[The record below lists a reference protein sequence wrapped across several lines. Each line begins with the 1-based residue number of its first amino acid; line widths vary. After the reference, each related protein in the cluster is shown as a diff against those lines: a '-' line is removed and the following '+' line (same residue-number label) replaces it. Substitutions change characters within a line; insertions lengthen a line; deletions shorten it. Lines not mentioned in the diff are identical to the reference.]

1 MDIKNRGD
9 TYYSMSTVFTL
20 GMKTLSFFKRT
31 VVLYSFFFGISLF
44 ILNGCVVSK
53 NINPSLKTETIL
65 LKNFNKKNV
74 KTFAV
79 SLNFPIQKKGPFPV
93 IISQHGSSRD
103 GLVFKGGLGRTDEF
117 TTRLIKK
124 GTQMGFAVVAID
136 AFFSTNLEPKDKGKF
151 PNAIK
156 YAIQLKEF
164 LSKQKRFQKKNIFY
178 TGFSY
183 GAGQVLKSF
192 DIRTDY
198 KGQFWRAIAAVEPGC
213 NIVSQPVSVPF
224 PLLIIKGTESHYY
237 KEPCEFYAKL
247 LRQKYNRVFFQLV
260 EGGNHFFS
268 SNGKIVDG
276 IAVNGCRYNPV
287 IRKPDG
293 TFVFAN
299 GKRTTRKIFRKK
311 CITNE
316 AGSGKDRVY
325 LDYVVQT
332 VLNFFSK
339 SMQLSL

>member
-1 MDIKNRGD
+1 MDFENRGD
-9 TYYSMSTVFTL
+9 TNYSMKTVFL
-20 GMKTLSFFKRT
+20 FCIKTLSIFKRKT
-31 VVLYSFFFGISLF
+31 DLYTFFFVISLF
-44 ILNGCVVSK
+44 ILHGCVVSK
-53 NINPSLKTETIL
+53 DVNPILKTETIF
-65 LKNFNKKNV
+65 LKNFHKKNV
-74 KTFAV
+74 KSFAV
-79 SLNFPIQKKGPFPV
+79 SLNIPIKKKGPFPV
-93 IISQHGSSRD
+93 IISQHGSNRD

-136 AFFSTNLEPKDKGKF
+136 AFFSTNLEPTDTGKF
-151 PNAIK
+151 PNALK
-156 YAIQLKEF
+156 YAIQLKEL
-164 LSKQKRFQKKNIFY
+164 LSTQKRFQKKNIFY

-192 DIRTDY
+192 DARTDY
-198 KGQFWRAIAAVEPGC
+198 QGQFWRAIAAVEPGC
-213 NIVSQPVSVPF
+213 NIVSQPVGVPF

-237 KEPCEFYAKL
+237 KEPCEFYVKL
-247 LRQKYNRVFFQLV
+247 LRQKHNRVLFKLV

-287 IRKPDG
+287 VRKSDG

-299 GKRTTRKIFRKK
+299 GIPTNRKIFRKK
-311 CITNE
+311 CITNQ
-316 AGSGKDRVY
+316 AGSGKNRVY
-325 LDYVVQT
+325 LDYVVKT

-339 SMQLSL
+339 SMQ

>member
-1 MDIKNRGD
+1 MDTKNRGD
-9 TYYSMSTVFTL
+9 TYYSMSTVFTFY
-20 GMKTLSFFKRT
+20 MKFLSIFKRT
-31 VVLYSFFFGISLF
+31 VVLYTFFFGISLF

-53 NINPSLKTETIL
+53 DINQILKTETIF
-65 LKNFNKKNV
+65 LKNFNKKHS

-93 IISQHGSSRD
+93 IISQHGSNRD

-136 AFFSTNLEPKDKGKF
+136 AFFSTNLEPTDKGKF
-151 PNAIK
+151 PYAFK
-156 YAIQLKEF
+156 YAIQLKEL

-192 DIRTDY
+192 DARTDY
-198 KGQFWRAIAAVEPGC
+198 QGQFWRAIAAVEPGC
-213 NIVSQPVSVPF
+213 NIVSQPVGVPF

-237 KEPCEFYAKL
+237 KEPCEFYVKL
-247 LRQKYNRVFFQLV
+247 LRQKHNRVLFKLV

-287 IRKPDG
+287 LRKSDG

-299 GKRTTRKIFRKK
+299 GIPTTRKIFRKK

-316 AGSGKDRVY
+316 AGAGKNRVY
-325 LDYVVQT
+325 LDYVVRA

-339 SMQLSL
+339 SMQ